1 MRVYHQGNVAMTDIK
16 TSTRLVGMVMPVDRD
31 SRGYDV
37 TASGTRRS
45 SRRNG
50 LEMLRLCSMLE
61 ATTLIVL
68 LFVAVPLKHLGHF
81 PVAVTIMGPLH
92 GLAFLAYVWAVFD
105 TTSNMRWKAHEI
117 ARLVLAA
124 FVPFAGFSTGRYLDK
139 VRPVSAGGN
148 DG

>member
-1 MRVYHQGNVAMTDIK
+1 MTDTE
-16 TSTRLVGMVMPVDRD
+16 TSTRPIGMVMPVDRD
-31 SRGYDV
+31 SRGHDI
-37 TASGTRRS
+37 TESGTLRS
-45 SRRNG
+45 STPNG
-50 LEMLRLCSMLE
+50 LKALKLCSILE
-61 ATTLIVL
+61 ATTLVVL

-105 TTSNMRWKAHEI
+105 TTSDMRWKAHEI

-139 VRPVSAGGN
+139 VRPIFTGRNAG
-148 DG
+148 

>member
-1 MRVYHQGNVAMTDIK
+1 MADTE
-16 TSTRLVGMVMPVDRD
+16 TSARPSGMVMPIDRD
-31 SRGYDV
+31 SRGYDI
-37 TASGTRRS
+37 TASGRLPS
-45 SRRNG
+45 SHQNG
-50 LEMLRLCSMLE
+50 LKALRLCSILE

-105 TTSNMRWKAHEI
+105 TTANMRWKAHEI

-139 VRPVSAGGN
+139 IRPMFASRTGG
-148 DG
+148 

>member
-1 MRVYHQGNVAMTDIK
+1 MTDTE
-16 TSTRLVGMVMPVDRD
+16 TSPRLIGTMMPVDRGSLRHD
-31 SRGYDV
+31 I
-37 TASGTRRS
+37 TASGALRS
-45 SRRNG
+45 SHRNG
-50 LEMLRLCSMLE
+50 LEALRLCSILE

-81 PVAVTIMGPLH
+81 PVAVTVMGPLH

-124 FVPFAGFSTGRYLDK
+124 FVPFAGFSTGRYVDK
-139 VRPVSAGGN
+139 VRPIVSGGT
-148 DG
+148 GR

>member
-1 MRVYHQGNVAMTDIK
+1 MTDIK
-16 TSTRLVGMVMPVDRD
+16 TSTRPIGIVMPVDRD
-31 SRGYDV
+31 CRGYDV
-37 TASGTRRS
+37 TASGTQRS
-45 SRRNG
+45 SHRNG

-61 ATTLIVL
+61 ATTLVAL

-81 PVAVTIMGPLH
+81 PAAVTIMGPLH

-105 TTSNMRWKAHEI
+105 TTSNMRWKTYEI
-117 ARLVLAA
+117 ARLMLAA

-139 VRPVSAGGN
+139 VRPILAGRN

>member
-1 MRVYHQGNVAMTDIK
+1 MTDTE
-16 TSTRLVGMVMPVDRD
+16 TSTRPIGMVMPVDRGSLGHD
-31 SRGYDV
+31 II
-37 TASGTRRS
+37 ASGALRS
-45 SRRNG
+45 SHRND
-50 LEMLRLCSMLE
+50 LAALRLCSILE

-105 TTSNMRWKAHEI
+105 TSSNMRWKAHEI

-124 FVPFAGFSTGRYLDK
+124 FVPFAGFSTGRYVDK
-139 VRPVSAGGN
+139 VRPIVSGRNGR
-148 DG
+148 